1 MIRPTLVPVALLA
14 ALGAHAAEP
23 EPTPADPPPPPAEA
37 PPEPAPAAEPPPAV
51 PVDADPT
58 ADKYP
63 PNAQFPETIDPAL
76 VEAIRATDKRPE
88 GAQFPESPER
98 TAEIAAQVKAAYDPL
113 RTIRGAHGAD
123 KPVRDRR
130 AAGWDAWGE
139 LRGRVNGMSDP
150 ALDPAGTTSGRQVF
164 LQSRLLAGADWKPTE
179 NVTVEMELEALNGQF
194 AGQTTAVGTGYADDV
209 FRVRRADYRDMRR
222 ILPRKLGVSVLFPK
236 AGQLRVGAQMFSW
249 GTGLLAND
257 GAGDPD
263 FGDANT
269 GSTVA
274 RVGFFTQPW
283 KNSPKANDPA
293 KGLTIFAAGD
303 VVLRDDNADLF
314 LGDLAVAGILG
325 LRFAHPWVD
334 AGVFGVARWQ
344 RDREDVY
351 NPRPERTTVTAFP
364 VDLYAKVLLLPPG
377 HTHRLVLEGEGVL
390 LHGTTDRPYLDETL
404 ADGGRIQSF
413 GALGRLRYDHDALRI
428 TAKLEAGFASGD
440 NDPRDAVTRQF
451 SFHSDYNVGMLLFEE
466 ILPLV
471 TGRSVDRAADP
482 DLVGVPSSGA
492 RYTVNQGTVTNAV
505 YLNPVLRY
513 RPLPLLDVR
522 AGYLAAWSA
531 GDFVDAFETGT
542 NGGYNTT
549 PGGIQGGD
557 HFLGHELDLGV
568 RYTFRLPGQTAFE
581 LGLEGAAFLPGAAF
595 DGVGGDRL
603 GVQGLGRGR
612 LAFQW

>member
-1 MIRPTLVPVALLA
+1 MMRATLLPATLLA
-14 ALGAHAAEP
+14 AVGAHAAEP
-23 EPTPADPPPPPAEA
+23 EPEPQPGEA
-37 PPEPAPAAEPPPAV
+37 VPAPAEGPPAL
-51 PVDADPT
+51 PVDAPASKLP
-58 ADKYP
+58 AD
-63 PNAQFPETIDPAL
+63 AQFPETIDPAL
-76 VEAIRATDKRPE
+76 VDALKATDKRPDD
-88 GAQFPESPER
+88 ARFPESPER
-98 TAEIAAQVKAAYDPL
+98 TAAIAAEVKAAYDPL

-123 KPVRDRR
+123 KPVRERR
-130 AAGWDAWGE
+130 DPSWDAWGE

-150 ALDPAGTTSGRQVF
+150 ALDPQGTTSGRTVF
-164 LQSRLLAGADWKPTE
+164 LQSRLLAGADWRPTE
-179 NVTVEMELEALNGQF
+179 NITVEMELEALNGHL
-194 AGQTTAVGTGYADDV
+194 AGETTAVGTGYADDV
-209 FRVRRADYRDMRR
+209 FRVRRADSRDLRR

-249 GTGLLAND
+249 GTGMLAND

-283 KNSPKANDPA
+283 KNSARANDPA

-344 RDREDVY
+344 RDRDDVY
-351 NPRPERTTVTAFP
+351 NPRPDRTTVTAFP

-377 HTHRLVLEGEGVL
+377 HAHRLVLEGEGVL
-390 LHGTTDRPYLDETL
+390 IHGVTDRPYLDETVEG
-404 ADGGRIQSF
+404 GGRIQSV
-413 GALGRLRYDHDALRI
+413 GGLGRLRYDNDQLRI

-471 TGRSVDRAADP
+471 TARSVDRAADP
-482 DLVGVPSSGA
+482 NLVGVPSSGA

-513 RPLPLLDVR
+513 RPLPLLDLR
-522 AGYLAAWSA
+522 LGYVAAWSA
-531 GDFVDAFETGT
+531 GDFVDAFETGA

-549 PGGIQGGD
+549 PGGVRGGE

-568 RYTFRLPGQTAFE
+568 RYTFQLPGRTAIE
-581 LGLEGAAFLPGAAF
+581 IGLEGSAFLPGAAF

-603 GVQGLGRGR
+603 GTQGLGRGR